1 MSRQR
6 LKPDKYKQVRLQV
19 LARDRW
25 QCQLCGKSTNLE
37 VHHQHSRAQG
47 GKDQL
52 ENLISLCSDCHQQLH
67 ANPENFD

>member
-6 LKPDKYKQVRLQV
+6 LEPDKYKQLRLQV

-25 QCQLCGKSTNLE
+25 QCQFCGKRTNLE

-47 GKDQL
+47 GKDQS
-52 ENLISLCSDCHQQLH
+52 ENLITLCDSCHRNEH
-67 ANPENFD
+67 HH